1 MSENSLQGVH
11 LKGNMSSIFLLKVA
25 AGLQEKYRKL
35 EYFSAVALLMPR
47 SEVPSNGLGDS
58 LAAVSGTHK
67 VVPNSTPSCGEVHSG
82 R

>member
-1 MSENSLQGVH
+1 MSVSDVRKQFAGSAPEGEN
-11 LKGNMSSIFLLKVA
+11 A
-25 AGLQEKYRKL
+25 RLQEKYRKL

-47 SEVPSNGLGDS
+47 SEVPSNGLGDF

-67 VVPNSTPSCGEVHSG
+67 VVPSSTPSCGEVHSG